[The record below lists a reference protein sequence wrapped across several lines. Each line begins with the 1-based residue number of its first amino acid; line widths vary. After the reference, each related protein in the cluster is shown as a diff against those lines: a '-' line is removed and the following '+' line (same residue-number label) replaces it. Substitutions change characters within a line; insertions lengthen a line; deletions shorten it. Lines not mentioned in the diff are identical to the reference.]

1 MVVAIVAVAVAV
13 AVAVVVAAVA
23 AVAAAAAV
31 AVAALFERV
40 FVGVLLQDVSMLG
53 ISCLRLLLR
62 STIAVSFFVS
72 SLRTTTFV
80 VVRVG

>member
-1 MVVAIVAVAVAV
+1 MVVVVVAIVAVAVAV
-13 AVAVVVAAVA
+13 AAAVVVAA
-23 AVAAAAAV
+23 AVAAAAA
-31 AVAALFERV
+31 AAALFERV